1 VDRFN
6 QNASLA
12 ENLLFGTPVGPVFD
26 IENLAE
32 NAHVRKVL
40 DQVGLTDQ
48 LVAAGREV
56 AETMVELFGDI
67 DPGQEIFERYSFI
80 KAEDLPVFQEI
91 LTRVGRGGTASL
103 RPGDKSRLLSL
114 TFLLVPARHRLGV
127 LGPDLQ

>member
-1 VDRFN
+1 DK
-6 QNASLA
+6 
-12 ENLLFGTPVGPVFD
+12 T
-26 IENLAE
+26 
-32 NAHVRKVL
+32 
-40 DQVGLTDQ
+40 GLTDE

-91 LTRVGRGGTASL
+91 LARAGRGGIGAL
-103 RPGDKSRLLSL
+103 RPHDRSRLLSL

-127 LGPDLQ
+127 LGPDLQARVVQARRMLAAELPPALRHAIEF